1 MTRKLNKRNSSRLKS
16 KHRCGTVSDDIDIST
31 ASGNLRQLGDMSD
44 HQNDTLL
51 SLYKALEKRCERQQ
65 RTIEEQQRRL
75 EDESTL
81 VADMQNGIIE
91 ALITACEF
99 KTLENADHMRRLGRI
114 TQIILDGTDFGDMS
128 HEQVKLIALAA
139 TVHDIGKVAIPNHI
153 LEKPG
158 ELTPEEYDVIKTH
171 TVKGAEL
178 LSDVEQLR
186 RLPIYPYA
194 TDIARHHHERWD
206 GHGYPD
212 GLVGDEITP
221 WAQVVS
227 VADVYD
233 ALRSKRCYHEAFD
246 AETAWRMI
254 CDGKCGTFNPML
266 LDAFSTVEREVA
278 QIYDATIDIDASE
291 LLL

>member
-1 MTRKLNKRNSSRLKS
+1 M
-16 KHRCGTVSDDIDIST
+16 ST
-31 ASGNLRQLGDMSD
+31 D
-44 HQNDTLL
+44 HHNDTLL
-51 SLYKALEKRCERQQ
+51 LLYKSLEKRCEQQQ
-65 RTIEEQQRRL
+65 RTIEKQQRRL
-75 EDESTL
+75 DNESTL

-139 TVHDIGKVAIPNHI
+139 TVHDIGKVAIPNRI

-178 LSDVEQLR
+178 LSDIEQLR

-233 ALRSKRCYHEAFD
+233 ALRSKRCYHDAFD
-246 AETAWRMI
+246 ASTAWQMI
-254 CDGKCGTFNPML
+254 RDGKCGTFNPLL
-266 LDAFSTVEREVA
+266 LDAFLTVEREVA